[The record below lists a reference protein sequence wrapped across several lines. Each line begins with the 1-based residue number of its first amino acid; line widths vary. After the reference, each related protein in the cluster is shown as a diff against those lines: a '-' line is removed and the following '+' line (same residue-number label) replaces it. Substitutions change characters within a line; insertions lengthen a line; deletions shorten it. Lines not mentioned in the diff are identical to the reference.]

1 MSLKDRLPPDVR
13 RRLGRIKRAV
23 LDQPEPV
30 AKRRPKPKPKAQPPL
45 PVAVA
50 TSELSRLELRR
61 KCIFEGRSTDSRVLE
76 IGPAHNPILPRRD
89 GYNTE
94 NVDYLDRAGLVDK
107 YKAFDQYDPDDIEE
121 VDWVLAPGAKMSDVI
136 ADRFD
141 IVLASHVLE
150 HTTSLIDF
158 LNECG
163 ALLAPDGRVAL
174 VVPDQRFTFDR
185 FRQRSSLGRII
196 DLHLEP
202 RPVHSVGT
210 MVDFTMN
217 AVKHRGTTA
226 WKPGHHGNYSMVNEL
241 DVVKQHRQRAAA
253 QDSYID
259 MHNWIFTPHHLRL
272 LLFDLEALG
281 YIGLREETFHP
292 TVGHEFFI
300 NLSPSGGGPG
310 LTREE
315 LVDLADAELRTL
327 DVPTWR

>member
-13 RRLGRIKRAV
+13 RRLRRIKRAV
-23 LDQPEPV
+23 LDQPEP
-30 AKRRPKPKPKAQPPL
+30 APGSRPKPKAESPL

-50 TSELSRLELRR
+50 TSQLSRLELRR
-61 KCIFEGRSTDSRVLE
+61 KCIFDGRSPDSRVLE

-89 GYNTE
+89 GFNTE

-107 YKAFDQYDPDDIEE
+107 YTLFDQYDPNDIEE

-150 HTTSLIDF
+150 HTTSMIDF

-174 VVPDQRFTFDR
+174 VVPDKRFTFDR
-185 FRQRSSLGRII
+185 FRERSSLGRVI
-196 DLHLEP
+196 DVHLDP
-202 RPVHSVGT
+202 PAVHSVGT
-210 MVDFTMN
+210 TADFRMN
-217 AVKHRGTTA
+217 GVRRKGRSA
-226 WKPGHHGNYSMVNEL
+226 WAARSAGGYSPLHPVEKVMQYLE
-241 DVVKQHRQRAAA
+241 QAEHQA
-253 QDSYID
+253 SYID
-259 MHNWIFTPHHLRL
+259 MHNWIFTPNYLRL

-292 TVGHEFFI
+292 TVGHEFFL
-300 NLSPSGGGPG
+300 NLSPSGTGPG
-310 LTREE
+310 LTRQE

-327 DVPTWR
+327 DVPTWS